1 MRGALLGF
9 AGAHRQPTPP
19 FVMMRSLWLKRLL
32 DVLASATGLLL
43 LLPLLLLIALWVKFD
58 SPGSIFFRQER
69 IGLRGKP
76 FRIVKFRS
84 MSADH
89 AGAQITV
96 GADPRITRSGYLLR
110 AYKLDELPQ
119 LLNVLLGDMSLVGPR
134 PEVPRYVA
142 LYPADVRDEVLSVRP
157 GITDLAS
164 VQYRSESTLLAH
176 SPDPERTYIDTI
188 LPAKLALCQQYVRE
202 RSFLLDLKIIAM
214 TLGIVLKP

>member
-1 MRGALLGF
+1 MK
-9 AGAHRQPTPP
+9 
-19 FVMMRSLWLKRLL
+19 SLALKRAF
-32 DVLASATGLLL
+32 DLAASGIGLLL
-43 LLPLLLLIALWVKFD
+43 LSPLLLALAVWIRLD
-58 SPGSIFFRQER
+58 SPGPVFFRQER
-69 IGLRGKP
+69 IGLRGRP
-76 FRIVKFRS
+76 FRIYKFRS
-84 MSADH
+84 MRVDH
-89 AGAQITV
+89 SGPQITV
-96 GADPRITRSGYLLR
+96 GADDRITRSGHIIR

-119 LLNVLLGDMSLVGPR
+119 LLNVFLGDMSLVGPR

-142 LYPADVRDEVLSVRP
+142 LYPADVRAEVLSVRP